1 MWEWLKRVLC
11 GDMKMTVEERRQ
23 DRRSKVRVTVTYW
36 AALYI
41 FGGAAVLI
49 ALALWGNLTKDNFDI
64 VREIFT
70 LALPIATGVITYWF
84 ATRQQGQPAT
94 TVPATPPASSGQS
107 PASTEKPADTA
118 AVIQADATPRTG
130 AAEQQT
136 EPEKPDSQSQASSTP
151 REGQS

>member
-1 MWEWLKRVLC
+1 MWEWLRRLLC

-41 FGGAAVLI
+41 FVGAAALI
-49 ALALWGNLTKDNFDI
+49 ALALWGNLTKDNFQI

-84 ATRQQGQPAT
+84 ATRQQGQTEAT
-94 TVPATPPASSGQS
+94 ASGASPASPSQQQT
-107 PASTEKPADTA
+107 STEKPETA
-118 AVIQADATPRTG
+118 AETSQTTETPRTG
-130 AAEQQT
+130 EEAQRT
-136 EPEKPDSQSQASSTP
+136 EPEKPDSQSQASSIP
-151 REGQS
+151 RPGQT